1 MDPAEFG
8 EALLRDPGEITCAGN
23 VVTEFDD
30 EGIHSH
36 PSSAGLA
43 QDAIGAN
50 FKFKGLSV
58 T

>member
-1 MDPAEFG
+1 
-8 EALLRDPGEITCAGN
+8 
-23 VVTEFDD
+23 VTEFDD